1 MQYSGNSRETI
12 RDRKT
17 RGNAILTEIRA
28 ILKDIPLGN
37 QRNQIGLLLRQAWFI
52 NSCLLNSEVW
62 SGYLDSDLKD
72 LEVIDHQILQAIT
85 GAQAKVPTEMLY
97 LETAQIT
104 IKSVISARRLLYLHT
119 ILTRHENELTRQIYS
134 AMKEAPLK
142 DDWIHLVKTDTEKIN
157 HNLTDEQIE
166 KLSKADF
173 KKIVKLKIRTHA
185 YSEFECE

>member
-142 DDWIHLVKTDTEKIN
+142 DEWIHLVRKDMEK
-157 HNLTDEQIE
+157 
-166 KLSKADF
+166 K
-173 KKIVKLKIRTHA
+173 
-185 YSEFECE
+185 